1 MNPAI
6 FSSHLWAVI
15 VFTLSY
21 GLIYGINNSLTEF
34 MYLLPGAHLV
44 HIPSGFK
51 LLFVLIGGPWAAIGI
66 TLVCLTAGLWF
77 MFPGGL
83 GLCLALAAV
92 NGLAPLWALKL
103 LLGKACLPPDLSRL
117 SVRKFLQLGCL
128 FAFLNTSLNQMVL
141 YWSGVTD
148 NFTGGMVVMFL
159 GDLTGCYL
167 VMLLVQAVGRR
178 VYRRPRPSDEK
189 DLNSYQ
195 MCVKILMD
203 FSVFLPPNF
212 H

>member
-1 MNPAI
+1 MKPAI
-6 FSSHLWAVI
+6 FSSHLWAVM
-15 VFTLSY
+15 VFALSY

-34 MYLLPGAHLV
+34 IYLLPGAHLV

-66 TLVCLTAGLWF
+66 ALVCLTEGLWF
-77 MFPGGL
+77 MFPGWL
-83 GLCLALAAV
+83 GLCLTLAAV
-92 NGLAPLWALKL
+92 NGLTPLLALKL
-103 LLGKACLPPDLSRL
+103 LMGKACLPPDLSRL
-117 SVRKFLQLGCL
+117 SVNKFLQLGCL

-159 GDLTGCYL
+159 GDLTGCYI

-178 VYRRPRPSDEK
+178 RVHRRPPEENGP
-189 DLNSYQ
+189 NSYQ
-195 MCVKILMD
+195 MCIKILMD